1 MYLQSSRVTSHCTLQ
16 PRRFVTL
23 VLCYRY
29 TTGNLRCMY
38 CMPEEGID
46 LQPNDKILTKD
57 EIVRVARLFVDAGV
71 DKIRFTGGEPLVRL
85 SLSPQPPLLW
95 CSGVFSLP
103 AARWCRDRR

>member
-1 MYLQSSRVTSHCTLQ
+1 
-16 PRRFVTL
+16 
-23 VLCYRY
+23 
-29 TTGNLRCMY
+29 MY

-46 LQPNDKILTKD
+46 LQPNDKMLTKD

-85 SLSPQPPLLW
+85 SSSPNCQFFLW

-103 AARWCRDRR
+103 LVP

>member
-1 MYLQSSRVTSHCTLQ
+1 
-16 PRRFVTL
+16 
-23 VLCYRY
+23 
-29 TTGNLRCMY
+29 MY

-85 SLSPQPPLLW
+85 SSSSQPPLL
-95 CSGVFSLP
+95 SLVQWRVLT
-103 AARWCRDRR
+103 AAGAMNAGEEGP